1 MRILL
6 SDGSG
11 LTARQ
16 TANQLAGR
24 GHHVDVL
31 SPDPMCLCR
40 FTRHVGRVWRVPA
53 YGADPWGWLDAALGA
68 YDRGQFDV
76 LFPTQEQVAVLA
88 AAPDRLRAAGVA
100 TAVPT
105 FAACPTIVTTGL
117 VSPRTNSLAR

>member
-16 TANQLAGR
+16 TASDLAGR
-24 GHHVDVL
+24 GHHVEVL
-31 SPDPMCLCR
+31 SPDPVCLCR
-40 FTRHVGRVWRVPA
+40 FTRHVRHVWRVPA
-53 YGADPWGWLDAALGA
+53 YGTDPWGWLDTALA
-68 YDRGQFDV
+68 VYHRGRFDL

-88 AAPDRLRAAGVA
+88 AAPGLLNKAGVV

-105 FAACPTIVTTGL
+105 
-117 VSPRTNSLAR
+117 